1 MAKTERSPYRPQVH
15 YYSPRLQARLLYIRS
30 FCTTFVEAPSGAGF
44 LPGTVTGELVLD
56 GTSPEGGGY
65 RYLLRVTGRVAQGGL
80 ETSALT
86 SLRYRL
92 LEDVAERDVPLPE
105 GGLRVKDMRVS
116 EASPTP
122 LRGGSGGGC
131 NGGFGPLCLLLL
143 PALGV
148 LRRR

>member
-1 MAKTERSPYRPQVH
+1 MAKAERSPYRPQVH
-15 YYSPRLQARLLYIRS
+15 YYSPRLQARLLHIRS
-30 FCTTFVEAPSGAGF
+30 YRTTFVEAPSGAGF
-44 LPGTVTGELVLD
+44 LPGIVTGELVLE
-56 GTSPEGGGY
+56 GTGSEGGAH
-65 RYLLRVTGRVAQGGL
+65 RYLLRVMGRVAQGGL

-131 NGGFGPLCLLLL
+131 DGGFGPLCLLLL
-143 PALGV
+143 PVLGG